1 MKLQFIFIL
10 FLLFICPAST
20 FSESQITQTEL
31 VIPESI
37 LGDAIV
43 GLDEANYR
51 IPVEHWDG
59 LVALYPAKFDGNLEL
74 DVAYITSVSEI
85 NVIIQVAFLFSE
97 PYGDAYTTSRF
108 VYYTLNE
115 TIQAN
120 TTFSFPVSEID
131 YNQGFQYTLENG
143 TKIPGP
149 SYNYLEEVNTDS
161 YIFSSVEIQLE
172 QSNHLVPWNSE
183 IKLQGKLTFSH
194 DPQFQQVMLDR
205 QNSAT
210 KVKTYTGRV
219 NSSLIAIIGLNLVAI
234 SYFKKYRTQIK

>member
-1 MKLQFIFIL
+1 MKIQFISIIL
-10 FLLFICPAST
+10 LIFLCPISAYGD
-20 FSESQITQTEL
+20 SQISQADL
-31 VIPESI
+31 MIPESV

-59 LVALYPAKFDGNLEL
+59 LVALYPAKLDGNLEL
-74 DVAYITSVSEI
+74 DVGYITSASEI
-85 NVIIQVAFLFSE
+85 NVIVQVAFLFSE

-108 VYYTLNE
+108 AFYTLNE

-120 TTFSFPVSEID
+120 TTFSFPVSEIN
-131 YNQGFQYTLENG
+131 YTQGVQYTLENG

-149 SYNYLEEVNTDS
+149 SYNYLEEVNTDA

-172 QSNHLVPWNSE
+172 QSNHSVPWNSE
-183 IKLQGKLTFSH
+183 IKLQGKLTFNQ
-194 DPQFQQVMLDR
+194 DTQFQQVMLDR

-210 KVKTYTGRV
+210 KVKSYSGRV
-219 NSSLIAIIGLNLVAI
+219 NSQIIIILSLSLIL
-234 SYFKKYRTQIK
+234 SSEFKHRIFK